1 MVSPRPSFRDMVTG
15 RVMNGQQY
23 NFISDLD
30 VDLRYESMRMLWK
43 CRQNVI
49 RKDVLSII
57 VEPRVV
63 EPLRSHPVT
72 KDNTSHS
79 LLQRARTRRS
89 SAAVKALPQK
99 DVKTNKKDELDD
111 EQTVIM
117 DLVLKFSNSLTKE
130 GLTVA
135 SSSDGSDERPLMVR
149 DGTI

>member
-1 MVSPRPSFRDMVTG
+1 MKNKPTVDDRFASWM
-15 RVMNGQQY
+15 
-23 NFISDLD
+23 D
-30 VDLRYESMRMLWK
+30 VANRK

-49 RKDVLSII
+49 
-57 VEPRVV
+57 
-63 EPLRSHPVT
+63 
-72 KDNTSHS
+72 
-79 LLQRARTRRS
+79 RTRRS